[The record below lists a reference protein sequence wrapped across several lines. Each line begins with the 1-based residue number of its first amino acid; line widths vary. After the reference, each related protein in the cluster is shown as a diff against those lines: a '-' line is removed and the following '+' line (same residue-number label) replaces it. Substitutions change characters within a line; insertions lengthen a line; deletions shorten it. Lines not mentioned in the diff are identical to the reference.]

1 MQIVDNHSLLLV
13 TKKYR
18 QIDNLIPR
26 SKVLEVKGDKGKVL
40 VNWGPEEVRLLRN
53 LKIKDVPHP
62 ILGQYGWPGVYQPFA
77 HQRETAAFL
86 ASNPRCLNL
95 SEAGTGK
102 TSAAA
107 WAADYLMAQGII
119 KRCLIICP
127 LSIMDT
133 AWRSDLFKTCM
144 HRTVGIASGSR
155 EKRKEIIEGDYEF
168 VIINYDGV
176 KVAQDALASGGFDLI
191 IADEAT
197 ALKNPGT
204 HRWKSVAALVK
215 PATWLWL
222 MTGTPAAQSP
232 MDAYG
237 LARLVNPG
245 NVPKFITAWKYRVMR
260 QVTQYKWV
268 PREDAYDQV
277 YEALQPAIRFTKED
291 CLDLPEMLYTDRHVE
306 LTKQQMFYYRQIL
319 EDKEAIANGAEI
331 TAVHAASQMNK
342 LLQVSQGAAYS
353 NDKEVVE
360 FDISHR
366 LAELVDVIHNT
377 RHKVLVFVPFRH
389 VLERLETDL
398 RARHFRV
405 ASIHGGTS
413 ATARAQTIRAFQT
426 QDDPHVLLMIPQAAA
441 HGITLTRADTV
452 VWWGPVAS
460 AELYL
465 QGNARAHRA
474 GQSNKVTVVRLAG
487 SPVEK
492 RLYQMLDGRLD
503 AHAGLVELYRQEL
516 A

>member
-1 MQIVDNHSLLLV
+1 MQIVDNRALLLV
-13 TKKYR
+13 TKKYQ
-18 QIDNLIPR
+18 QITSLIPK
-26 SKVLEVKGDKGKVL
+26 SKLLEVQQDRGKVL
-40 VNWGPEEVRLLRN
+40 VNWGPDEVRLLRN

-62 ILGQYGWPGVYQPFA
+62 ILGQYAWPGVYTPFA
-77 HQRETAAFL
+77 HQRDTAAFL

-107 WAADYLMAQGII
+107 WAADYLMSRRII
-119 KRCLIICP
+119 KRCLIVCP

-133 AWRSDLFKTCM
+133 AWRADLFRTCM

-155 EKRKEIIEGDYEF
+155 NKRLEIINGDYEF

-176 KVAQDALASGGFDLI
+176 KIVRDALAASGFDLV

-197 ALKNPGT
+197 ALKNPAT
-204 HRWKSVAALVK
+204 DRWKAFASLITSS
-215 PATWLWL
+215 TWVWL

-232 MDAYG
+232 VDAYG
-237 LARLVNPG
+237 LARLVNPDA
-245 NVPKFITAWKYRVMR
+245 VPKFATAWKYRVMR

-291 CLDLPEMLYTDRHVE
+291 CLDLPEILYTDRHVE
-306 LTKQQMFYYRQIL
+306 MTKQQWHYYRKITQ
-319 EDKEAIANGAEI
+319 DKSAIAGGAEI
-331 TAVHAASQMNK
+331 TAVHAAAMINK
-342 LLQVSQGAAYS
+342 ALQISQGCAYS
-353 NDKEVVE
+353 DEREVVE
-360 FDISHR
+360 FDISNR
-366 LAELVDVIHNT
+366 LDELVDVIRNT

-389 VLERLETDL
+389 VLERLEEEL
-398 RARHFRV
+398 RKRHFKI
-405 ASIHGGTS
+405 ASIHGGT
-413 ATARAQTIRAFQT
+413 AAGTRANIIKAFQST
-426 QDDPHVLLMIPQAAA
+426 NEPDVLLMIPQAAA

-460 AELYL
+460 AELYI

-487 SPVEK
+487 SPIEK
-492 RLYQMLDGRLD
+492 RLYDVLDGRLD
-503 AHAGLVELYRQEL
+503 AHVGLVELYRQEF